1 MPPVAFVPA
10 TLSLDDLQTI
20 VEIETHKREILRQQC
35 EEFDRLCDI
44 SSNIDFIEKIR
55 EKTRLLMQHQRRCST
70 KIYKANKE
78 ILWREMMEFRANM
91 RLRAQTNL

>member
-20 VEIETHKREILRQQC
+20 VEVETHKREILRQEIQ
-35 EEFDRLCDI
+35 EIDKILNHNDI
-44 SSNIDFIEKIR
+44 DHYERMVNL
-55 EKTRLLMQHQRRCST
+55 THQNLKKQKKCST

-91 RLRAQTNL
+91 RLRAQGNI